1 MVFTV
6 GAGYI
11 VAGFVAAR
19 FAADHTALGIVLA
32 HNLGFGFVGF
42 VAGYCA
48 FGFAGFHFPKIY
60 IVLTGLVD

>member
-1 MVFTV
+1 MLFTV
-6 GAGYI
+6 CAGYI
-11 VAGFVAAR
+11 VTGFAVAR

-32 HNLGFGFVGF
+32 HNLGFGFGGF

-48 FGFAGFHFPKIY
+48 FDLAGFHFPKIY

>member
-1 MVFTV
+1 MLFTV

-19 FAADHTALGIVLA
+19 FAADHTALDIAAVR
-32 HNLGFGFVGF
+32 NLGFGF

-48 FGFAGFHFPKIY
+48 LGFAGFRFPKIY